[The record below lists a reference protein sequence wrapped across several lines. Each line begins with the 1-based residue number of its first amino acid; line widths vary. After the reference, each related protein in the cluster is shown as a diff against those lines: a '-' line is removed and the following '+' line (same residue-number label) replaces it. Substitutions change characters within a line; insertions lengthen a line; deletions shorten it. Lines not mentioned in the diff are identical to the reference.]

1 MNIQTTATGAG
12 ISAAQQLNDRGEEL
26 AIWVIVAE
34 SARNR
39 FRWCVLG
46 EGFTEKD
53 AWRSAYGPEGKPRRT
68 RAWAEHISYEHFDRL
83 QHAEANA

>member
-1 MNIQTTATGAG
+1 MNMQNTMTGAG
-12 ISAAQQLNDRGEEL
+12 ETAAQERNDRGEVL

-46 EGFTEKD
+46 EGFTQKD

-83 QHAEANA
+83 QQAEANA

>member
-12 ISAAQQLNDRGEEL
+12 TSAAQQLNDRGEEL

>member
-83 QHAEANA
+83 QQAEANA